1 MASEADATAFALE
14 WIAAWNDLE
23 FTHEANL
30 DLEVHVSCGCRAC
43 SFAITAEIG
52 TANERAWPTAGYH
65 ACAIVPVVADC
76 CGRKLFLMIAN
87 EVIDTTPG
95 PVDGLRVYVGPLQD
109 PWSTSVVPIPGTKLA
124 RLPKKL

>member
-1 MASEADATAFALE
+1 M
-14 WIAAWNDLE
+14 
-23 FTHEANL
+23 
-30 DLEVHVSCGCRAC
+30 

-52 TANERAWPTAGYH
+52 TTNERAWPTAGHH

-87 EVIDTTPG
+87 EVIDTTAEQFG
-95 PVDGLRVYVGPLQD
+95 GLRVYVGPLQD
-109 PWSTSVVPIPGTKLA
+109 PWSMSVVPITRTKLA